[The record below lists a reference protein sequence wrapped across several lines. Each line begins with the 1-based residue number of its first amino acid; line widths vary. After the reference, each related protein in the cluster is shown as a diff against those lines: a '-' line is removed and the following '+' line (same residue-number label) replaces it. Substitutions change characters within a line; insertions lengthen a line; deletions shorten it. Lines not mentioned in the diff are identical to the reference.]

1 MMDLKGNKIVFQSSS
16 HIQYKTLPKLLFFN
30 DNNDNDDDDDDD
42 DDDDNNNV
50 LFSSCT
56 CLHLI
61 LHSLYMV

>member
-16 HIQYKTLPKLLFFN
+16 HIQYKTLPKLLLFN
-30 DNNDNDDDDDDD
+30 DNNDND